1 MTTFAV
7 RKLLMRGV
15 RAPLFY
21 IRILILMISVKD
33 IEERARVHLEE
44 NGGFLVQVE
53 VSPMNDIRIA
63 FEKKEGAVAI
73 KDCVALSR
81 AIEGS
86 LDREIEDFTLNVA
99 SPGLSEP
106 FRVREQYDKHLG
118 KQIEVKSL
126 DGEKCKGE
134 LLEVT
139 DEGIEVLSREKVKI
153 EKKRT
158 WVETKHK
165 FIYNNIKETKV
176 VILFK

>member
-1 MTTFAV
+1 MTTFAL

-15 RAPLFY
+15 RAPLFC
-21 IRILILMISVKD
+21 ISILIIMISVKD
-33 IEERARVHLEE
+33 IEERAKAHLEE
-44 NGGFLVQVE
+44 NGGFLVQIE

-63 FEKKEGAVAI
+63 FDKKEGAVAI

-81 AIEGS
+81 VIEGS
-86 LDREIEDFTLNVA
+86 LDREKEDFTLNVA

-106 FRVREQYDKHLG
+106 FIVREQYSKNLG
-118 KQIEVKSL
+118 KQIEVKGIG
-126 DGEKCKGE
+126 GEKCKGE
-134 LLEVT
+134 LVDVT

-158 WVETKHK
+158 WVETTHK